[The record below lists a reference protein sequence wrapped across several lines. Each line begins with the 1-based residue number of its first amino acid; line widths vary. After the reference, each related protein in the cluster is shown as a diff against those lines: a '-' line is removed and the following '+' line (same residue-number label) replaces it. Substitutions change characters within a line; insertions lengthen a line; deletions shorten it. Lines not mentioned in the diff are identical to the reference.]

1 MRKSLCNFVK
11 WVTFGKVC
19 LGWCVIPKE
28 DTTPTPEVSKE
39 DTTPTPKR
47 LSYTKRGQ

>member
-1 MRKSLCNFVK
+1 MRKSICNFVK

-28 DTTPTPEVSKE
+28 DTTPK
-39 DTTPTPKR
+39 PKR
-47 LSYTKRGQ
+47 LVYTKKEEE